1 MNYGRNDFD
10 NAELEWESFGDLE
23 NEDES
28 FNDPFGSSDGL
39 EGINPFAGGGAVARL
54 DAETAQMMM
63 DVAAELAAEAESE
76 EEADAFLPIIAKL
89 APMALKAMAPL
100 AKKAF
105 ARIAPKVSQG
115 VFSAGRKMLQNFG
128 QKGMAALPDIARGV
142 ARDSV
147 QAVADGRDVTGDMVI
162 RSAAQHTL
170 PFLQDPR
177 QAQRALQ
184 QRRRR
189 PSQPRRPRVP
199 PGYGRQQHQP
209 YPPQSYGQPYGGE
222 TYGQSP
228 YGQSPYGPSPYGQSP
243 YDQSPYDQSPY
254 GQSPYGQSPYGQS
267 PYGQSPYDQPPFGQS
282 DYPNGQQGD
291 GQMPQPHYGQWGG

>member
-1 MNYGRNDFD
+1 MTYGRNGYRDP
-10 NAELEWESFGDLE
+10 ELEWEAFGDLGE
-23 NEDES
+23 YEDES
-28 FNDPFGSSDGL
+28 FNDPFGASDGL
-39 EGINPFAGGGAVARL
+39 EGVNPFAGGGAVARL

-89 APMALKAMAPL
+89 APMALKALAPL

-105 ARIAPKVSQG
+105 VKLAPKVSQS

-177 QAQRALQ
+177 QAQRASH
-184 QRRRR
+184 QRRQRLAQSHRRR
-189 PSQPRRPRVP
+189 PQ
-199 PGYGRQQHQP
+199 PGYGRQHHQP
-209 YPPQSYGQPYGGE
+209 YPPQPYGQQPYGDQ

-228 YGQSPYGPSPYGQSP
+228 YGPSPYGPSPYGPSPYGQSP
-243 YDQSPYDQSPY
+243 YGPEGEP
-254 GQSPYGQSPYGQS
+254 
-267 PYGQSPYDQPPFGQS
+267 
-282 DYPNGQQGD
+282 GD

>member
-1 MNYGRNDFD
+1 MTYGMNGDP
-10 NAELEWESFGDLE
+10 ELQWEEFGDLE
-23 NEDES
+23 DG
-28 FNDPFGSSDGL
+28 FNDPFGASDGI
-39 EGINPFAGGGAVARL
+39 EGGNPFAGGGPLARL

-100 AKKAF
+100 ARKAF
-105 ARIAPKVSQG
+105 ARIAPKVSQS

-177 QAQRALQ
+177 HAQRASH
-184 QRRRR
+184 QRRQRLAQR
-189 PSQPRRPRVP
+189 PGRVA
-199 PGYGRQQHQP
+199 PGYGRQQQQP
-209 YPPQSYGQPYGGE
+209 YPPQQPYGGE
-222 TYGQSP
+222 YGQSP

-243 YDQSPYDQSPY
+243 Y
-254 GQSPYGQSPYGQS
+254 GQSPYGQSPYGPP
-267 PYGQSPYDQPPFGQS
+267 PYGQP
-282 DYPNGQQGD
+282 DYPNGEPGD
-291 GQMPQPHYGQWGG
+291 GQMPEPHYGQWGG

>member
-1 MNYGRNDFD
+1 MTYGSNGFGDP
-10 NAELEWESFGDLE
+10 ELEWESFGDLE

-28 FNDPFGSSDGL
+28 FNDLFGASDG
-39 EGINPFAGGGAVARL
+39 EGINPFAGGGALARM
-54 DAETAQMMM
+54 DTETAQMMM
-63 DVAAELAAEAESE
+63 DVVAELASEAESE

-105 ARIAPKVSQG
+105 AKIAPKVSQS

-177 QAQRALQ
+177 QAQKAL

-189 PSQPRRPRVP
+189 PPQPRRPRVP

-209 YPPQSYGQPYGGE
+209 YPSQPYDQPSYGGE

-228 YGQSPYGPSPYGQSP
+228 YGPPAYAPPYGQSPYGQSP
-243 YDQSPYDQSPY
+243 YGQSPHGQSPY

-267 PYGQSPYDQPPFGQS
+267 PYGQPAFGQP
-282 DYPNGQQGD
+282 DYPNGQSGD

>member
-1 MNYGRNDFD
+1 MTYGSDGYGD
-10 NAELEWESFGDLE
+10 SELQWEEFGDLE
-23 NEDES
+23 DG
-28 FNDPFGSSDGL
+28 FNDPFGASDGL
-39 EGINPFAGGGAVARL
+39 ESVNPFNGGGAIARL

-63 DVAAELAAEAESE
+63 DVAAELASEAETE
-76 EEADAFLPIIAKL
+76 EEADAFLPIIASL

-115 VFSAGRKMLQNFG
+115 VFSAGRKMLRNVG
-128 QKGMAALPDIARGV
+128 QKGIAALPDIARGV

-177 QAQRALQ
+177 KAQSALQ

-189 PSQPRRPRVP
+189 PGPSRRPP

-209 YPPQSYGQPYGGE
+209 YPPQPYGQQPYGGE

-228 YGQSPYGPSPYGQSP
+228 YGPSAYGQSPYGPSPYGQP
-243 YDQSPYDQSPY
+243 YAQSPY
-254 GQSPYGQSPYGQS
+254 GQSPYGAPPYGQ
-267 PYGQSPYDQPPFGQS
+267 Q
-282 DYPNGQQGD
+282 DYPNGQGD
-291 GQMPQPHYGQWGG
+291 GQMPEPHYGQWGG

>member
-1 MNYGRNDFD
+1 MTYGMNGFGDP
-10 NAELEWESFGDLE
+10 ELEWEAFGDLSE

-28 FNDPFGSSDGL
+28 FNDPFGASDGL
-39 EGINPFAGGGAVARL
+39 EGNSPFAGGGAIARL

-63 DVAAELAAEAESE
+63 EVAAELASEAESE

-89 APMALKAMAPL
+89 APMALRAVAPL
-100 AKKAF
+100 AKQAF
-105 ARIAPKVSQG
+105 AKIAPKVSQS

-177 QAQRALQ
+177 KATNALK

-189 PSQPRRPRVP
+189 PGPPRRVP
-199 PGYGRQQHQP
+199 PGHGRQQHQP
-209 YPPQSYGQPYGGE
+209 YPPQPYETYGQSPYGPSAYGQSPYAPSPYGQPPYGQSP
-222 TYGQSP
+222 YAQSP
-228 YGQSPYGPSPYGQSP
+228 YGQSPYGAPPYGQ
-243 YDQSPYDQSPY
+243 Q
-254 GQSPYGQSPYGQS
+254 
-267 PYGQSPYDQPPFGQS
+267 
-282 DYPNGQQGD
+282 DYPGGQGD

>member
-1 MNYGRNDFD
+1 MNYGRNGFGDP
-10 NAELEWESFGDLE
+10 ELEWEAFGDLGE
-23 NEDES
+23 LEDES
-28 FNDPFGSSDGL
+28 FNDPFGASDGL
-39 EGINPFAGGGAVARL
+39 AGGGALARI

-89 APMALKAMAPL
+89 APMALKAVAPL

-105 ARIAPKVSQG
+105 AKIAPKVSQS

-177 QAQRALQ
+177 QAQRAAQ

-189 PSQPRRPRVP
+189 LGQSRRPA
-199 PGYGRQQHQP
+199 PGYGRPQHQP
-209 YPPQSYGQPYGGE
+209 YPPQPYGQPPYGGE
-222 TYGQSP
+222 AQ
-228 YGQSPYGPSPYGQSP
+228 
-243 YDQSPYDQSPY
+243 

-267 PYGQSPYDQPPFGQS
+267 PYGPSAYGQSPYGPPPYGQQ
-282 DYPNGQQGD
+282 DYPNGQMGD

>member
-1 MNYGRNDFD
+1 MTYGSNDFGD
-10 NAELEWESFGDLE
+10 AELEWESFGDLE

-28 FNDPFGSSDGL
+28 FNDPFGASDGFD
-39 EGINPFAGGGAVARL
+39 GANPFAGSGALARL

-63 DVAAELAAEAESE
+63 DVAAELASEAESE

-89 APMALKAMAPL
+89 APMALRAVAPL

-105 ARIAPKVSQG
+105 ARIAPKVSQS

-177 QAQRALQ
+177 QAQKALQ

-189 PSQPRRPRVP
+189 PSRARRPQVP
-199 PGYGRQQHQP
+199 PGYGREQHQA
-209 YPPQSYGQPYGGE
+209 YPPQPYGQPPYGGE

-228 YGQSPYGPSPYGQSP
+228 YGPP
-243 YDQSPYDQSPY
+243 PY

-267 PYGQSPYDQPPFGQS
+267 PYGQSPYGHSPYGQPPFGQP
-282 DYPNGQQGD
+282 DYPNGQGD